1 MHDAATPQKESAT
14 RSPDLRCCLSHQAS
28 CHCTRPEVAPL
39 QVMFTPG
46 GNSHAPQYK
55 QGIPIKITHNSKGP
69 MITCTGSSFMLKAAF
84 DPPLL
89 DLGAILPRFDSQQP
103 NQALLK
109 LINTADVDMEVCF
122 VCAHA
127 CMALP

>member
-1 MHDAATPQKESAT
+1 
-14 RSPDLRCCLSHQAS
+14 
-28 CHCTRPEVAPL
+28 
-39 QVMFTPG
+39 MFTPG

-69 MITCTGSSFMLKAAF
+69 MITCTGSSFMLKAVF

-89 DLGAILPRFDSQQP
+89 DLGAILPRLDSQQP
-103 NQALLK
+103 NQILLK